1 MQVQFKKPNR
11 KREWC
16 EAVRYGDVFKNR
28 KEWYKVISAGE
39 EIDASGLAGVINNTD
54 YGISLTSMI
63 EAYEKEITEDRKSRV
78 EKMFKEGVIEL
89 PVVMLY
95 KEQYELIGGNT
106 RLTKMGILKHQ
117 CGFPVRV
124 FLIRV

>member
-1 MQVQFKKPNR
+1 LQVQFKKPNW

-16 EAVRYGDVFKNR
+16 EAKRYPEVFKSR
-28 KEWYKVISAGE
+28 KEWFKVISAGE
-39 EIDASGLAGVINNTD
+39 EIDASGLAGIINNTD
-54 YGISLTSMI
+54 YGISLNNMI
-63 EAYEKEITEDRKSRV
+63 NAYEKEITEDRKSRV
-78 EKMFKEGVIEL
+78 DKMIKEGIIEL
-89 PVVMLY
+89 PVVMKY
-95 KEQYELIGGNT
+95 EEQYELIGGNT